1 MQSSDCSYGGNIEF
15 HKCPVFYCSRGQ
27 QARGRAAGSLKE
39 KYNSFFKGVM
49 LRKDTHAVVVYKV
62 HTQICANQVAKQVY
76 DAVLGYIHSSQGGGA
91 VTRGL
96 WLDIPTCS

>member
-1 MQSSDCSYGGNIEF
+1 
-15 HKCPVFYCSRGQ
+15 
-27 QARGRAAGSLKE
+27 
-39 KYNSFFKGVM
+39 M